1 MISKDSF
8 KNGVAPAM
16 KMKMAC
22 LTLKQVILLDLTEE
36 VVFKNNCCLTLCK
49 FKVNYFNLVICLLLS
64 PLFELLLTDP
74 LPLTSDNNR
83 MDFSLP
89 NQYNIKQTGDE
100 NREKYQWGVY

>member
-22 LTLKQVILLDLTEE
+22 LTLKQVILLDLT
-36 VVFKNNCCLTLCK
+36 V
-49 FKVNYFNLVICLLLS
+49 KVNYFNLVICLLLS

-74 LPLTSDNNR
+74 LPLTSDNDR
-83 MDFSLP
+83 MDFSLS
-89 NQYNIKQTGDE
+89 NQHNIKQTGDE
-100 NREKYQWGVY
+100 NREKYQ

>member
-49 FKVNYFNLVICLLLS
+49 SKLL
-64 PLFELLLTDP
+64 
-74 LPLTSDNNR
+74 
-83 MDFSLP
+83 
-89 NQYNIKQTGDE
+89 
-100 NREKYQWGVY
+100 

>member
-8 KNGVAPAM
+8 KNDVAPAM

-22 LTLKQVILLDLTEE
+22 LTLKQVILLDLT
-36 VVFKNNCCLTLCK
+36 V
-49 FKVNYFNLVICLLLS
+49 KVNYFNLVSCLLLS

-83 MDFSLP
+83 MDLSLP
-89 NQYNIKQTGDE
+89 NQHNIKQTGDE
-100 NREKYQWGVY
+100 NREKYQ

>member
-22 LTLKQVILLDLTEE
+22 LTLKQVRLSDLTEE
-36 VVFKNNCCLTLCK
+36 VVFKNNCV
-49 FKVNYFNLVICLLLS
+49 KVNYFYLVICLKLS

-83 MDFSLP
+83 MDFSFSYQI
-89 NQYNIKQTGDE
+89 NTISSKQVMRIEKNINEGFIS
-100 NREKYQWGVY
+100 